1 MDINQYATQE
11 SVNCRLF
18 NKTACMNATLLQ
30 NLGRGG
36 LGMLFLI
43 FVCYLLSNNRRAINW
58 QLVIL
63 GVLAQVMFAMGVL
76 HTTAFGQP
84 VFWLFFGV
92 IVGYTVIR
100 KFSKAKKGEAP
111 VSYDGKDLG
120 LSVVWQVL
128 FIFGMIMAGRIFGE
142 WTDLAMTVSV
152 ISILVI
158 AFKMGSRHP
167 ELLKWNILFSSLVL
181 TICVFTKVCPPDLFR
196 IILQSF
202 SNVFVKLINISHRG
216 TEFLFGKLADDKES
230 WAYVFAIQ
238 VLPNII
244 FFAALSAILFYL
256 GILQKIVFIFAY
268 LLNKLFIS
276 GAESMSTAANIF
288 LGQTEA
294 PLMIRPYLDK
304 MTRSEILCIMVG
316 GMANTAGSVLAAYVG
331 MLGGSDIDQQN
342 YFALHMLSQSIM
354 SAPAAIVCSKILFPQ
369 THGEVVSKDLTVPR
383 EKLGDNFLDAL
394 SMGTTDG
401 LKLAANVGA
410 MLIVFTAMMWVAN
423 GLMFWIGDLANI
435 NTRIAAAT
443 GGRYDSLSLDLIL
456 GYLFS
461 PIAWLIGVD
470 QKDMLSIGQ
479 LLGVKTIINEFQAYI
494 VLGEMKAKNLIQEP
508 KSLLI
513 ATYALCGFAN
523 FASIGIQIG
532 GISQLAPNQRRNLTE
547 LGVKALIGGTIA
559 CLMCGCI
566 AGALYG

>member
-1 MDINQYATQE
+1 
-11 SVNCRLF
+11 
-18 NKTACMNATLLQ
+18 MNAALM
-30 NLGRGG
+30 NLGRGAI
-36 LGMLFLI
+36 GMTFLI
-43 FVCYLLSNNRRAINW
+43 LVCYLLSNDRKAINW
-58 QLVIL
+58 KLVIF

-76 HTTAFGQP
+76 HTTIAGQP
-84 VFWLFFGV
+84 VFWLMFGL
-92 IVGYTVIR
+92 ILAYTIFR
-100 KFSKAKKGEAP
+100 KFGKVKKGDDP
-111 VSYDGKDLG
+111 IKYNPSNLV
-120 LSVVWQVL
+120 LSVVWQILLVVGLVL
-128 FIFGMIMAGRIFGE
+128 APRIFGQ
-142 WTDLAMTVSV
+142 WTNLAMLLSGIALLTM
-152 ISILVI
+152 
-158 AFKMGSRHP
+158 AFKMGARFP
-167 ELLKWNILFSSLVL
+167 ELMKWNILVSSVIL
-181 TICVFTKVCPPDLFR
+181 TICVYTSVCTPELFKVM
-196 IILQSF
+196 LQAVS
-202 SNVFVKLINISHRG
+202 SVFVDLINVSHKG
-216 TEFLFGKLADDKES
+216 TEFLFGNLADASKG

-256 GILQKIVFIFAY
+256 GILQKIVFVFAY

-331 MLGGSDIDQQN
+331 MLGGTDVGQQN
-342 YFALHMLSQSIM
+342 FFALHMLSQSIM
-354 SAPAAIVCSKILFPQ
+354 SAPAAIVCSKLLFPQ
-369 THGEVVSKDLTVPR
+369 TQGALISKDLSVSKD
-383 EKLGDNFLDAL
+383 KLGDNFLDAISL
-394 SMGTTDG
+394 GTTDG

-423 GLMFWIGDLANI
+423 GLMGWIGSMTNLNGA
-435 NTRIAAAT
+435 IATAT
-443 GGRYDSLSLDLIL
+443 GGRYTSLSLDLIL

-461 PIAWLIGVD
+461 PVAWLIGVD
-470 QKDMLSIGQ
+470 KVDMLSIGQ

-494 VLGEMKAKNLIQEP
+494 VLGDMKAHNLIRDP

-532 GISQLAPNQRRNLTE
+532 GISQLAPSQRRNLTE